1 MLSVS
6 QKEDVSMGTQAS
18 AGHEPEKDVPVG
30 TQASAGHEPEKDVP
44 VGTQASAGHEPEEE
58 EFETLIED
66 ISIDGMCGIY

>member
-6 QKEDVSMGTQAS
+6 QKEDVSMGTQAL
-18 AGHEPEKDVPVG
+18 AGHE
-30 TQASAGHEPEKDVP
+30 S
-44 VGTQASAGHEPEEE
+44 EEG